1 MFNNDEL
8 ELIEKIMQEIKEKM
22 VNAPVNNNYE
32 ITEIDLTFSSY
43 DFFTLNDILFK
54 LKNQ

>member
-1 MFNNDEL
+1 MFNKDEL

-32 ITEIDLTFSSY
+32 ITEIYLTFSSY

>member
-1 MFNNDEL
+1 MFNKDEL

>member
-8 ELIEKIMQEIKEKM
+8 ELIEKIMQEIKEKTIN
-22 VNAPVNNNYE
+22 VPVNNNYE